1 MERDMPI
8 KGRLRDS
15 VGHRFLDGQARSH
28 QQICETSAYLNNK

>member
-15 VGHRFLDGQARSH
+15 EGHGFLDEQARSH
-28 QQICETSAYLNNK
+28 KQICETSAHLYNK